1 MLKKIVHIF
10 SLFIYAGG
18 ILLPVYGQ
26 ESNGLSPEEQ
36 RKFDYFYY
44 EGINLKNADKF
55 DAAFDAFNYCLSI
68 DSTDAAVLYELS
80 SFYLQLNRPE
90 KAVQFL
96 KRAVANSSD
105 NFAYKIALANI
116 TRSLGMYG
124 EAAQEFEELV
134 KEYPEKVDLNY
145 FLADALTQ
153 QGELSQ
159 AIDAYNALESS
170 MGMNEALSLQ
180 KYRLYMVLE
189 EPENALNEI
198 VTLADKFPMEARYQI
213 ILGDLYLE
221 KDEIE
226 KAFESY
232 EKAKQMEPDS
242 PYYIVAMA
250 NYYEKTG
257 MKEAAET
264 QIRDALVNQKLDIET
279 KVSILSRYILGL
291 QQSKKEIESANTLF
305 ETLMEQHPEET
316 ELKLMYSGLL
326 AMQGKNEEARFQL
339 QVITEMEPENVA
351 AWQQLL
357 QLALQ
362 MEDLEEVIRVCRKCI
377 ELFPESPEY
386 YFYLG
391 IAYHQ
396 LKDYTEALN
405 AYQLGIESIPG
416 DNPPLISDFY
426 GQIGDVYYQIDNL
439 DKAFEAYEE
448 ALKYNEGNIMVL
460 NNYAYFLSLEK
471 RDLDKAERMSAQTVR
486 KEPENSTYL
495 DTYAWIYFMQGNYT
509 LAKIYIERALSNDK
523 TNSTELL
530 DHYGDILYMTGD
542 HDKAMEQWLK
552 AKEMGKESEIL
563 DQKIREGKYI
573 EDVNAK

>member
-55 DAAFDAFNYCLSI
+55 DAAFDAFNYCLAI

-198 VTLADKFPMEARYQI
+198 VKLADKFPMEARYQI

-471 RDLDKAERMSAQTVR
+471 RDLDKAERMSAQTIR

-542 HDKAMEQWLK
+542 HEKAMEQWLK